1 MGITDSASERHIV
14 SVLTGCGRDMRGE
27 VGCLSFTLART
38 WNTGLGYLVY
48 RAVRGARWRSEVS
61 RVARQAFWRGRRS
74 R

>member
-1 MGITDSASERHIV
+1 
-14 SVLTGCGRDMRGE
+14 MRGE

-61 RVARQAFWRGRRS
+61 RVARQAFWCGRRS